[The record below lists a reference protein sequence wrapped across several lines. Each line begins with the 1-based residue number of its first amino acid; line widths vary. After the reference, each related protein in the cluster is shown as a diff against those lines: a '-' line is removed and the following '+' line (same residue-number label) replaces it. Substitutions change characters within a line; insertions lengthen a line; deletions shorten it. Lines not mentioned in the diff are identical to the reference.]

1 MHLVYLIESQKTHEW
16 YIGYTANL
24 KKRLSSHNNNKNKST
39 ANKGPWKL
47 IYCEAYIEKKDA
59 LGREKFLKSG
69 AGWRF
74 LKKQIKHYIALQGE
88 LVEVE

>member
-39 ANKGPWKL
+39 ANKGP
-47 IYCEAYIEKKDA
+47 AYIEKKDA